1 MSKQPSIRCDRI
13 QVGYDGRS
21 VIRNADLTLY
31 PGEILTLIGPNGS
44 GKSTLLKTLSR
55 ILPLQAGTVYLSG
68 KDLSSYKSR
77 DLAKKMAVLLTR
89 GKDPGMITCREVIA
103 MGRFP
108 YTNMA
113 GILSEE
119 DERIITRAME
129 QTGVEDLAAR
139 EYDQISDGQRQR
151 VLLAR
156 ALCQEP
162 EILLL
167 DEPISY
173 LDIKYKLEF
182 LDALQKLVRQRDLTV
197 VMSLHELDLAER
209 VSHRI
214 ACVKDGGILKVGT
227 PEEVMG
233 GSAVEMLFDLPEDS
247 YDSASGSVEMKRIT
261 GDAQIFVL
269 CGTGNGTGIFRALQ
283 RREIPFDAGIL
294 WSSDRDM
301 PAARALA
308 QNIVESAPFGPPDQE
323 TVQTAKERIDA
334 CRFVVSTLE
343 GSEKLPLTH
352 PLEELRQYAENQGKL
367 RTLEELLHE

>member
-1 MSKQPSIRCDRI
+1 MSKQPSIRCDGI

-31 PGEILTLIGPNGS
+31 PGEILTLIGPNGA
-44 GKSTLLKTLSR
+44 GKSTLLKTLAR

-119 DERIITRAME
+119 DERIIAKAME
-129 QTGVEDLAAR
+129 QTGVEDLAAH

-197 VMSLHELDLAER
+197 VMSLHELDLAAR

-233 GSAVEMLFDLPEDS
+233 GSAMEMLFDLPEDS

-261 GDAQIFVL
+261 GDAQVFVL
-269 CGTGNGTGIFRALQ
+269 CGTGNGTEIFRALQ

-308 QNIVESAPFGPPDQE
+308 QNIVESAPFGLPDQE

-334 CRFVVSTLE
+334 CRFVVSSLE

>member
-1 MSKQPSIRCDRI
+1 MSKQPSIRCDGI

-31 PGEILTLIGPNGS
+31 PGEILTLIGPNGA

-119 DERIITRAME
+119 DERIITKAME